1 MNYEIKELKSK
12 NLIMKR
18 GTKEDYLKV
27 YEYEFNKL
35 KNIDGIYLLEKQ
47 DHSKIEN
54 LFKGGEKRYF
64 SKLKKAH
71 MFDWIIYK
79 DNNPI
84 GNILTTDESI
94 LDKKIEV
101 KVNIHPDYWG
111 KNYAKEALDAIMDY
125 LFSLGYDNIL
135 CEYEDGNLRAKRV
148 LDKLG
153 FKPYSIEKDSFKSD
167 KGNLI
172 DVYKTIMI
180 KENWFS
186 KTGKLAKIE
195 GSI

>member
-12 NLIMKR
+12 HLIMKR
-18 GTKEDYLKV
+18 GIKEDYLKV
-27 YEYEFNKL
+27 YEYDFNKL
-35 KNIDGIYLLEKQ
+35 KSIDDIYLLEKQ

-84 GNILTTDESI
+84 GNLLTTDES
-94 LDKKIEV
+94 LNKNIEV
-101 KVNIHPDYWG
+101 KINIHPDHWG
-111 KNYAKEALDAIMDY
+111 KGYAKESLETIMDY
-125 LFSLGYDNIL
+125 LFSLGYDNII

-148 LDKLG
+148 MDKLG
-153 FKPYSIEKDSFKSD
+153 FKPYSIEKDLLKSD

-172 DVYKTIMI
+172 DVYKTIMT
-180 KENWFS
+180 KEDWFS
-186 KTGKLAKIE
+186 KTGKLVKIE
-195 GSI
+195 GSV

>member
-12 NLIMKR
+12 HLIMKR
-18 GTKEDYLKV
+18 GIKEDYLKV
-27 YEYEFNKL
+27 YEYDFNKL
-35 KNIDGIYLLEKQ
+35 KSIDDIYLLEKQ

-84 GNILTTDESI
+84 GNVLTTDESSN
-94 LDKKIEV
+94 KNIEV
-101 KVNIHPDYWG
+101 KINIHPDHWG
-111 KNYAKEALDAIMDY
+111 KGYAKESLETIMDY
-125 LFSLGYDNIL
+125 LFSLGYDNII

-153 FKPYSIEKDSFKSD
+153 FKPYSIEKDLLKSA

-172 DVYKTIMI
+172 DVYKTIMT
-180 KENWFS
+180 KEDWFS
-186 KTGKLAKIE
+186 KTGKLVKIE

>member
-12 NLIMKR
+12 HLIMKR

-47 DHSKIEN
+47 DHSKIEK

-71 MFDWIIYK
+71 MFDWIIY
-79 DNNPI
+79 NNDIPI
-84 GNILTTDESI
+84 GNALTKEENI
-94 LDKKIEV
+94 ENKQIEV
-101 KVNIHPDYWG
+101 GINIHPNYWG
-111 KNYAKEALDAIMDY
+111 HNYSKESLETIMDY
-125 LFSLGYDNIL
+125 LFSVGYDNII
-135 CEYEDGNLRAKRV
+135 CEYEDGNLKAKRV

-153 FKPYSIEKDSFKSD
+153 FKPYSIEKDSFKSEKD
-167 KGNLI
+167 NLI
-172 DVYKTIMI
+172 DVYKTIMT
-180 KENWFS
+180 KEDWFS